1 MRTTILQAFANL
13 TTYIVNVSMKTVFYN
28 EVYTSK
34 CKLCKS
40 NDVMKTLRKIE
51 IKDFLTHSVD
61 QIDKKPEMQVIFSI
75 SKPIQDCAL
84 SSFIN
89 YTYTCLYDELSAWQM
104 QARTSQRAHISHSLF
119 I

>member
-1 MRTTILQAFANL
+1 
-13 TTYIVNVSMKTVFYN
+13 
-28 EVYTSK
+28 
-34 CKLCKS
+34 
-40 NDVMKTLRKIE
+40 MKTLRKIE

-75 SKPIQDCAL
+75 SKHTILAEVEPIQDCAL

-104 QARTSQRAHISHSLF
+104 QARTKYKMNMGWRIVTLNCLQCSF
-119 I
+119 CYN